1 MLKEGATIGNYRII
15 SKLGSGGMGDVYKA
29 EDLKLGRHVAL
40 KVLPPEM
47 KRNAELIARFE
58 REVRAAANLNH
69 TGIVSVFEVGEDQ
82 DLHFYSMRL
91 LTGGDLRDRIKA
103 GLSEEQSLS
112 LLSQVASAFAH
123 AHKNGFVHRDVK
135 PENIV
140 FDERE
145 NPVLT
150 DFGIAKALHGDTK
163 VTATGVSV
171 GTPKYISPE
180 QARGRDVDG
189 RTDLYSLGVILY
201 EMLTGNAPFDGK
213 DALTVIFKH
222 VTEPVPRLPAA
233 QAHLQPL
240 IDTLMAKDPAG
251 RPDDAEALIRL
262 LKPLLKDHSPRHRG
276 ATSVVSAPQR
286 PEPAP
291 SPAPP
296 PPEPPP
302 QAPPAPAPKP
312 APRPKPAAPSPSPSP
327 APIPTP
333 SPKPVPSPSAPPRPE
348 PRHVP
353 VADRRVSWVA
363 ILAAAFGA
371 ALIGW
376 LAGPNFDTLRNA
388 ISRCAAAVPM
398 PTEVARRPPAP
409 ADNEPASAADDDEAA
424 PAAAA
429 AEQPSAREQQLLS
442 MLREEAAAE
451 QRRREEPA
459 GRSAEDEDKR
469 RQAETARKA
478 EEQRKAREAEA
489 ARKAEEQRKA
499 REAEAA
505 RKAEEQRKAREA
517 EAERQRQAEQEQKRR
532 DAEAERQRQAAAQAQ
547 AERIAAEQR
556 LAVLRADPFVSP
568 FLETDPDFIQRV
580 DDGFLQSPE
589 SFAELVFRLR
599 DSDPPR
605 ARAIERILDTANP
618 SLLSEY
624 KQALDGLEDQAARRS
639 ASSVREDP
647 LERARR
653 EARQMLERDPDVAPF
668 VEREPRFIVATN
680 RLFERDPDRFAS
692 RIIELREADPARARA
707 EERVVEFANPELKD
721 RYEKVLRALERQRN

>member
-1 MLKEGATIGNYRII
+1 
-15 SKLGSGGMGDVYKA
+15 
-29 EDLKLGRHVAL
+29 
-40 KVLPPEM
+40 
-47 KRNAELIARFE
+47 
-58 REVRAAANLNH
+58 
-69 TGIVSVFEVGEDQ
+69 
-82 DLHFYSMRL
+82 
-91 LTGGDLRDRIKA
+91 
-103 GLSEEQSLS
+103 
-112 LLSQVASAFAH
+112 
-123 AHKNGFVHRDVK
+123 
-135 PENIV
+135 
-140 FDERE
+140 
-145 NPVLT
+145 
-150 DFGIAKALHGDTK
+150 
-163 VTATGVSV
+163 
-171 GTPKYISPE
+171 
-180 QARGRDVDG
+180 
-189 RTDLYSLGVILY
+189 
-201 EMLTGNAPFDGK
+201 
-213 DALTVIFKH
+213 
-222 VTEPVPRLPAA
+222 
-233 QAHLQPL
+233 
-240 IDTLMAKDPAG
+240 
-251 RPDDAEALIRL
+251 
-262 LKPLLKDHSPRHRG
+262 
-276 ATSVVSAPQR
+276 
-286 PEPAP
+286 
-291 SPAPP
+291 
-296 PPEPPP
+296 
-302 QAPPAPAPKP
+302 
-312 APRPKPAAPSPSPSP
+312 
-327 APIPTP
+327 
-333 SPKPVPSPSAPPRPE
+333 
-348 PRHVP
+348 
-353 VADRRVSWVA
+353 
-363 ILAAAFGA
+363 
-371 ALIGW
+371 
-376 LAGPNFDTLRNA
+376 
-388 ISRCAAAVPM
+388 
-398 PTEVARRPPAP
+398 
-409 ADNEPASAADDDEAA
+409 
-424 PAAAA
+424 
-429 AEQPSAREQQLLS
+429 